1 MYRVYDLNELNEN
14 LIFEAN
20 KPEELKEFL
29 RNYNEE
35 TKEMVTYYGVNKAL
49 LIMNGIFENDLK
61 TIRLEK
67 VSMF

>member
-1 MYRVYDLNELNEN
+1 MYRIYDLNEN

-35 TKEMVTYYGVNKAL
+35 TKEMIEKFGVNQAL
-49 LIMNGIFENDLK
+49 LIMNKVIENNLE
-61 TIRLEK
+61 TIKLEK

>member
-1 MYRVYDLNELNEN
+1 MYRVYDLNEN

-35 TKEMVTYYGVNKAL
+35 TKEMIEKFGVNRAL
-49 LIMNGIFENDLK
+49 LIMNKIIENDLK
-61 TIRLEK
+61 TIKLEK

>member
-1 MYRVYDLNELNEN
+1 MYRVYDLNEN

-35 TKEMVTYYGVNKAL
+35 TKEMVAHYGVNKAL

>member
-1 MYRVYDLNELNEN
+1 MYRVYDLNEK

>member
-1 MYRVYDLNELNEN
+1 MYRIYDLNEN

-29 RNYNEE
+29 RNYNAE
-35 TKEMVTYYGVNKAL
+35 TKEMIEKFGVNQAL
-49 LIMNGIFENDLK
+49 LIMNKVIENNLK
-61 TIRLEK
+61 TIKLEK

>member
-1 MYRVYDLNELNEN
+1 MYRVYDLNEN

-35 TKEMVTYYGVNKAL
+35 TKEMVAYYGVNKAL